1 MELCLEYNSRE
12 LKYDDDIINAFAGF
26 ANTLDPI
33 FGPFHF
39 GIPERFVSAAIL
51 WYPEEGSTRP
61 SKRSTSVHLPS
72 WSWMAWKGH
81 FTWAQNMNRRTRRRG
96 SIGRLEDSD
105 DPENS
110 EDSENSTEATF
121 LNNIASYSFGG
132 AIGVNEDQQTALQ
145 YIHIRTQRLFFRVE
159 VDELV
164 AVVIDRSG
172 YPCGLIQM
180 NARPLNF
187 YAQDIGGMHEFIAL
201 SCGRTTD
208 LNTPLSIPCHDW
220 PSDMFRGKVNI
231 L

>member
-1 MELCLEYNSRE
+1 
-12 LKYDDDIINAFAGF
+12 
-26 ANTLDPI
+26 
-33 FGPFHF
+33 
-39 GIPERFVSAAIL
+39 
-51 WYPEEGSTRP
+51 
-61 SKRSTSVHLPS
+61 
-72 WSWMAWKGH
+72 
-81 FTWAQNMNRRTRRRG
+81 MNRRTRRRG

-231 L
+231 LQFLFSAFKTFYVVMMLDRETEDTKGVVYRRGLGWILANVWDGLHPERTKLVLG